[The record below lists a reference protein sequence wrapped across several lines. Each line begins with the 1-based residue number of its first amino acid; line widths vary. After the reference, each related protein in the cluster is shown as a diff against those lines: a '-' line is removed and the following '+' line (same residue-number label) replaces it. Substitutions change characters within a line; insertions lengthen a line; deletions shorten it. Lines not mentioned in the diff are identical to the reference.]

1 VAAPEVPDY
10 EVVHAPHPP
19 LTGYYGRAENRPGWV
34 QRMFDGTAADYDRI
48 ERLIGFGSGSGY
60 RRDALRRAGLKQGMQ
75 ILDVGVG
82 TGLVARQAA
91 EIVADPACVTG
102 LDPSVGMLHNAH
114 VPAGIRLVEGYAEN
128 IPYPDA
134 SFDFV
139 SMGYALRHI
148 ADLSVAFCEFF
159 RVLRPGGRLCIL
171 EVTRPENRFH
181 AALLKCYLHGVVPWL
196 AKLAARQADTPL
208 LWSYYWDTIDT
219 CVAPGGVLRTLE
231 SAGFA
236 DVHRHL
242 ELGIF
247 SEYRAQ
253 KPAC

>member
-1 VAAPEVPDY
+1 VAAPEIPDY
-10 EVVHAPHPP
+10 EIVHAPHPP
-19 LTGYYGRAENRPGWV
+19 LTGYYGRAEARAGWV
-34 QRMFDGTAADYDRI
+34 QHMFDGAAADYDRI
-48 ERLIGFGSGSGY
+48 ERLIGFGSGSRY
-60 RRDALRRAGLKQGMQ
+60 RRDALRRAGLKNGMQ
-75 ILDVGVG
+75 VLDVGVG

-91 EIVADPACVTG
+91 VIVGDSACVTG
-102 LDPSVGMLHNAH
+102 LDPSPGMLHNAH
-114 VPAGIRLVEGYAEN
+114 VPAGVRLVQGYAEN

-171 EVTRPENRFH
+171 EVTRPVQRFH

-196 AKLAARQADTPL
+196 AKLASRQADTPL
-208 LWSYYWDTIDT
+208 LWSYYWDTIEA
-219 CVAPGGVLRTLE
+219 CAAPGRVLHTIE
-231 SAGFA
+231 SAGFSS
-236 DVHRHL
+236 VNRHV
-242 ELGIF
+242 EFKIF